1 MKHRRRL
8 FWAYALAAVIALSF
22 VLPAAIASQPDSES
36 QPGDSIEST
45 EGSAAGNETETEA
58 LSQAIGQILSR
69 GYDLSL
75 NVSFE
80 EPMREVISDAAKGFD
95 MSWAKEA
102 ALTGTSSGNDDG
114 GIDASGT
121 LSLNGTDLYD
131 GRISVDLNDQIVYLV
146 CPQFRKTPFAVDL
159 KKLASAA
166 QDAAAQTAGKSTAG
180 KKAVK
185 AAGNFKTSY
194 VKLLQEGTD
203 LVNGIR
209 PEELEAFSKRYAD
222 VFTQNVEQVDHENV
236 TITAGALSEAINTHT
251 ITVDQDAMSKILSA
265 SRDTLADDNLVRKIL
280 KSDFAVDVANAI
292 VTAVKSDGLFDQ
304 ESLYKGYQG
313 LLKKADE
320 GVLSKVPG
328 FSLTYGMDGGGQL
341 TSLDLSL
348 LYSGVEVNLFTLKM
362 LVRDTHAAIQF
373 DLGTLVSALAAS
385 KFGGD
390 ANGETGILLEADTE
404 ENQFNGTASL
414 TVAGQLLGQLE
425 AKDFAIDDAEQGK
438 LNGSLSLT
446 VGEVVFEAVLSSQK
460 AGAVRLTGRYNGTD
474 YLTVSASAAATD
486 HAKVKK
492 INRKKAMEVY
502 NQSTWDAYIKDAKLT
517 KMIRKLTSGGVP
529 DSIIDSLTSGEAVT
543 EKSRENTV
551 ERDGTGELENGEV
564 GGADIGHDK

>member
-36 QPGDSIEST
+36 HPGASTEST

-58 LSQAIGQILSR
+58 LSQVIGQILSR

-75 NVSFE
+75 DVSFE
-80 EPMREVISDAAKGFD
+80 EPMREAISSAAKSFD

-102 ALTGTSSGNDDG
+102 AFTGTSSGNDDG

-131 GRISVDLNDQIVYLV
+131 GSISVDVNDQIVYLV

-166 QDAAAQTAGKSTAG
+166 QGAAQTAGKNTAG

-185 AAGNFKTSY
+185 AAGNFKASY
-194 VKLLQEGTD
+194 MKLLQEGTD
-203 LVNGIR
+203 LVKGIQ
-209 PEELEAFSKRYAD
+209 PEELTAFSKRYAD
-222 VFTQNVEQVDHENV
+222 VFAQNAEQVDHEKV
-236 TITAGALSEAINTHT
+236 TVTAGALSEAISTHT

-265 SRDTLADDNLVRKIL
+265 SRDALADDSLVRKIL
-280 KSDFAVDVANAI
+280 KSDFAVDAANTI

-304 ESLYKGYQG
+304 ETLYKGYQG

-328 FSLTYGMDGGGQL
+328 FSLTYGMDGEGRL
-341 TSLDLSL
+341 ASLDLNL

-362 LVRDTHAAIQF
+362 LVHDTHAAIQF

-425 AKDFAIDDAEQGK
+425 AKNFAIDDAGHGK

-446 VGEVVFEAVLSSQK
+446 AGEAVFEAVFSSEM
-460 AGAVRLTGRYNGTD
+460 AGEVKVTGRYNGTD
-474 YLTVSASAAATD
+474 YLTVTASAAATD

-502 NQSTWDAYIKDAKLT
+502 DQSAWDAYIKDARLT
-517 KMIRKLTSGGVP
+517 KMIRKLASGGVP
-529 DSIIDSLTSGEAVT
+529 DSIVDTLTSGEAVT

>member
-36 QPGDSIEST
+36 HPGASTEST

-58 LSQAIGQILSR
+58 LSQVIGQILSR

-75 NVSFE
+75 DVSFE
-80 EPMREVISDAAKGFD
+80 EPMREAISSAAKGFD

-102 ALTGTSSGNDDG
+102 AFTGTSSGNDDG

-131 GRISVDLNDQIVYLV
+131 GSISVDVNDQIVYLV

-166 QDAAAQTAGKSTAG
+166 QGAAQTAGKNTAG

-185 AAGNFKTSY
+185 AAGNFKASY
-194 VKLLQEGTD
+194 MKLLQEGTD
-203 LVNGIR
+203 LVKGIQ
-209 PEELEAFSKRYAD
+209 PEELTAFSKRYAD
-222 VFTQNVEQVDHENV
+222 VFVQNAEQVDHEKV
-236 TITAGALSEAINTHT
+236 TVTAGALSEAISTHT

-265 SRDTLADDNLVRKIL
+265 SRDALADDSLVRKIL
-280 KSDFAVDVANAI
+280 KSDFAVDAANTI

-304 ESLYKGYQG
+304 ETLYKGYQG

-328 FSLTYGMDGGGQL
+328 FSLTYGMDGEGRL
-341 TSLDLSL
+341 ASLDLNL

-362 LVRDTHAAIQF
+362 LVHDTHAAIQF

-425 AKDFAIDDAEQGK
+425 AKNFAIDDAGHGK

-446 VGEVVFEAVLSSQK
+446 AGEAVFEAVFSSEM
-460 AGAVRLTGRYNGTD
+460 AGEVKVTGRYNGTD
-474 YLTVSASAAATD
+474 YLTVTASAAATD

-502 NQSTWDAYIKDAKLT
+502 DQSAWDAYIKDARLT
-517 KMIRKLTSGGVP
+517 KMIRKLASGGVP
-529 DSIIDSLTSGEAVT
+529 DSIVDTLTSGEAVT

>member
-36 QPGDSIEST
+36 HPGASTEST

-58 LSQAIGQILSR
+58 LSQVIGQILSR

-75 NVSFE
+75 DVSFE
-80 EPMREVISDAAKGFD
+80 EPMREAISSAAKGFD

-102 ALTGTSSGNDDG
+102 AFTGTSSGNDDG

-131 GRISVDLNDQIVYLV
+131 GSISVDVNDQIVYLV

-166 QDAAAQTAGKSTAG
+166 QGAAQTAGKNTAG

-185 AAGNFKTSY
+185 AAGNFKASY
-194 VKLLQEGTD
+194 MKLLQEGTD
-203 LVNGIR
+203 LVKGIQ
-209 PEELEAFSKRYAD
+209 PEELTAFSKRYAD
-222 VFTQNVEQVDHENV
+222 VFAQNAEQVDHEKV
-236 TITAGALSEAINTHT
+236 TVTAGALSEAISTHT

-265 SRDTLADDNLVRKIL
+265 SRDALADDSLVRKIL
-280 KSDFAVDVANAI
+280 KSDFSVDAANTI

-304 ESLYKGYQG
+304 ETLYKGYQG

-328 FSLTYGMDGGGQL
+328 FSLTYGMDGEGRL
-341 TSLDLSL
+341 ASLDLNL

-362 LVRDTHAAIQF
+362 LVHDTHAAIQF

-425 AKDFAIDDAEQGK
+425 AKNFAIDDAGHGK

-446 VGEVVFEAVLSSQK
+446 AGEAVFEAVFSSEM
-460 AGAVRLTGRYNGTD
+460 AGEVKVTGRYNGTD
-474 YLTVSASAAATD
+474 YLTVTASAAATD

-502 NQSTWDAYIKDAKLT
+502 DQSAWDAYIKDARLT
-517 KMIRKLTSGGVP
+517 KMIRKLASGGVP
-529 DSIIDSLTSGEAVT
+529 DSIVDTLTSGEAVT

>member
-80 EPMREVISDAAKGFD
+80 EPMREAISSAAKGFD

-102 ALTGTSSGNDDG
+102 AFTGTSSGNDDG

-131 GRISVDLNDQIVYLV
+131 GSISVDVNDQIVYLV

-166 QDAAAQTAGKSTAG
+166 QGAAQTAGKNTAG

-185 AAGNFKTSY
+185 AAGNFKASY
-194 VKLLQEGTD
+194 MKLLQEGTD
-203 LVNGIR
+203 LVKGIQ
-209 PEELEAFSKRYAD
+209 PEELTAFSKRYAD
-222 VFTQNVEQVDHENV
+222 VFAQNAEQVDHEKV
-236 TITAGALSEAINTHT
+236 TVTAGALSEAISTHT

-265 SRDTLADDNLVRKIL
+265 SRDALADDSLVRKIL
-280 KSDFAVDVANAI
+280 KSDFAVDAANTI

-304 ESLYKGYQG
+304 ETLYKGYQG

-328 FSLTYGMDGGGQL
+328 FSLTYGMDGEGRL
-341 TSLDLSL
+341 ASLDLNL

-362 LVRDTHAAIQF
+362 LVHDTHAAIQF

-438 LNGSLSLT
+438 LNGRLSLT
-446 VGEVVFEAVLSSQK
+446 VGEAVFEAVLSSQK

>member
-222 VFTQNVEQVDHENV
+222 VFTQNAEQVDHENV
-236 TITAGALSEAINTHT
+236 TITAGDH
-251 ITVDQDAMSKILSA
+251 
-265 SRDTLADDNLVRKIL
+265 SRSGCNVEDPLC
-280 KSDFAVDVANAI
+280 
-292 VTAVKSDGLFDQ
+292 Q
-304 ESLYKGYQG
+304 PGYACRRQ
-313 LLKKADE
+313 
-320 GVLSKVPG
+320 
-328 FSLTYGMDGGGQL
+328 
-341 TSLDLSL
+341 
-348 LYSGVEVNLFTLKM
+348 SG
-362 LVRDTHAAIQF
+362 
-373 DLGTLVSALAAS
+373 
-385 KFGGD
+385 
-390 ANGETGILLEADTE
+390 TE
-404 ENQFNGTASL
+404 DIE
-414 TVAGQLLGQLE
+414 E
-425 AKDFAIDDAEQGK
+425 
-438 LNGSLSLT
+438 
-446 VGEVVFEAVLSSQK
+446 
-460 AGAVRLTGRYNGTD
+460 RLC
-474 YLTVSASAAATD
+474 
-486 HAKVKK
+486 
-492 INRKKAMEVY
+492 
-502 NQSTWDAYIKDAKLT
+502 
-517 KMIRKLTSGGVP
+517 SGC
-529 DSIIDSLTSGEAVT
+529 
-543 EKSRENTV
+543 R
-551 ERDGTGELENGEV
+551 ERDRDGSQIRWAV
-564 GGADIGHDK
+564 

>member
-36 QPGDSIEST
+36 HPGASTEST

-58 LSQAIGQILSR
+58 LSQVIGQILSR

-75 NVSFE
+75 DVSFE
-80 EPMREVISDAAKGFD
+80 EPMREAISSAAKSFD

-102 ALTGTSSGNDDG
+102 AFTGTSSGNDDG

-131 GRISVDLNDQIVYLV
+131 GSISVDVNDQIVYLV

-166 QDAAAQTAGKSTAG
+166 QGAAAQTAGKSTAG

-185 AAGNFKTSY
+185 AAGNFKASY
-194 VKLLQEGTD
+194 MKLLQEGTD
-203 LVNGIR
+203 LVKGIQ
-209 PEELEAFSKRYAD
+209 PEELTAFSKRYAD
-222 VFTQNVEQVDHENV
+222 VFAQNAEQVDHEKV
-236 TITAGALSEAINTHT
+236 TVTAGALSEAISTHT

-265 SRDTLADDNLVRKIL
+265 SRDALEDDSLVRKIL
-280 KSDFAVDVANAI
+280 KSDFSVDAANTI

-304 ESLYKGYQG
+304 ETLYKGYQG

-328 FSLTYGMDGGGQL
+328 FSLTYGMDGEGRL
-341 TSLDLSL
+341 ASLDLNL

-362 LVRDTHAAIQF
+362 LVHDTHAAIQF

-425 AKDFAIDDAEQGK
+425 AKNFAIDDAGHGK

-446 VGEVVFEAVLSSQK
+446 AGEAVFEAVFSSEK
-460 AGAVRLTGRYNGTD
+460 AGEVKVTGRYNGTD
-474 YLTVSASAAATD
+474 YLTVTASAAATD

-492 INRKKAMEVY
+492 INRKK
-502 NQSTWDAYIKDAKLT
+502 
-517 KMIRKLTSGGVP
+517 
-529 DSIIDSLTSGEAVT
+529 
-543 EKSRENTV
+543 
-551 ERDGTGELENGEV
+551 
-564 GGADIGHDK
+564 

>member
-36 QPGDSIEST
+36 HPGASTEST

-58 LSQAIGQILSR
+58 LSQVIGQILSR

-75 NVSFE
+75 DVSFE
-80 EPMREVISDAAKGFD
+80 EPMREAISSAAKSFD

-102 ALTGTSSGNDDG
+102 AFTGTSSGNDDG

-131 GRISVDLNDQIVYLV
+131 GSISVDVNDQIVYLV

-166 QDAAAQTAGKSTAG
+166 QGAAQTAGKNTAG

-185 AAGNFKTSY
+185 AAGNFKASY
-194 VKLLQEGTD
+194 MKLLQEGTD
-203 LVNGIR
+203 LVKGIQ
-209 PEELEAFSKRYAD
+209 PEELTAFSKRYAD
-222 VFTQNVEQVDHENV
+222 VFAQNAEQVDHEKV
-236 TITAGALSEAINTHT
+236 TVTAGALSEAISTHT

-265 SRDTLADDNLVRKIL
+265 SRDALADDSLVRKIL
-280 KSDFAVDVANAI
+280 KSDFSVDAANTI

-304 ESLYKGYQG
+304 ETLYKGYQG

-328 FSLTYGMDGGGQL
+328 FSLTYGMDGEGRL
-341 TSLDLSL
+341 ASLDLNL

-362 LVRDTHAAIQF
+362 LVHDTHAAIQF

-425 AKDFAIDDAEQGK
+425 AKNFAIDDAGHGK

-446 VGEVVFEAVLSSQK
+446 AGEAVFEAVFSSEM
-460 AGAVRLTGRYNGTD
+460 AGEVKVTGRYNGTD
-474 YLTVSASAAATD
+474 YLTVTASAAATD

-502 NQSTWDAYIKDAKLT
+502 DQSAWDAYIKDARLT
-517 KMIRKLTSGGVP
+517 KMIRKLASGGVP
-529 DSIIDSLTSGEAVT
+529 DSIVDTLTSGEAVT

>member
-166 QDAAAQTAGKSTAG
+166 QGAAQTAGKNTAG

-185 AAGNFKTSY
+185 AAGNFKASY
-194 VKLLQEGTD
+194 MKLLQEGTD
-203 LVNGIR
+203 LVKGIQ
-209 PEELEAFSKRYAD
+209 PEELTAFSKRYAD
-222 VFTQNVEQVDHENV
+222 VFAQNAEQVDHEKV
-236 TITAGALSEAINTHT
+236 TVTAGALSEAISTHT

-265 SRDTLADDNLVRKIL
+265 SRDALADDSLVRKIL
-280 KSDFAVDVANAI
+280 KSDFAVDAANTI

-304 ESLYKGYQG
+304 ETLYKGYQG

-328 FSLTYGMDGGGQL
+328 FSLTYGMDGEGRL
-341 TSLDLSL
+341 ASLDLNL

-362 LVRDTHAAIQF
+362 LVHDTHAAIQF

-425 AKDFAIDDAEQGK
+425 AKNFAIDDAGHGK

-446 VGEVVFEAVLSSQK
+446 AGEAVFEAVFSSEM
-460 AGAVRLTGRYNGTD
+460 AGEVKVTGRYNGTD
-474 YLTVSASAAATD
+474 YLTVTASAAATD

-502 NQSTWDAYIKDAKLT
+502 DQSAWDAYIKDARLT
-517 KMIRKLTSGGVP
+517 KMIRKLASGGVP
-529 DSIIDSLTSGEAVT
+529 DSIVDTLTSGEAVT

>member
-36 QPGDSIEST
+36 HPGASTEST

-58 LSQAIGQILSR
+58 LSQVIGQILSR

-75 NVSFE
+75 DVSFE
-80 EPMREVISDAAKGFD
+80 EPMREAISSAAKGFD

-102 ALTGTSSGNDDG
+102 AFTGTSSGNDDG

-131 GRISVDLNDQIVYLV
+131 GSISVDVNDQIVYLV

-166 QDAAAQTAGKSTAG
+166 QGAAQTAGKSTAG

-185 AAGNFKTSY
+185 AAGNFKASY
-194 VKLLQEGTD
+194 MKLLQEGTD
-203 LVNGIR
+203 LVKGIQ
-209 PEELEAFSKRYAD
+209 PEELTAFSKRYAD
-222 VFTQNVEQVDHENV
+222 VFAQNAEQVDHEKV
-236 TITAGALSEAINTHT
+236 TVTAGALSEAISTHT

-265 SRDTLADDNLVRKIL
+265 SRDALADDSLVRKIL
-280 KSDFAVDVANAI
+280 KSDFAVDAANTI

-304 ESLYKGYQG
+304 ETLYKGYQG

-328 FSLTYGMDGGGQL
+328 FSLTYGMDGEGRL
-341 TSLDLSL
+341 ASLDLNL

-362 LVRDTHAAIQF
+362 LVHDTHAAIQF

-425 AKDFAIDDAEQGK
+425 AKNFAIDDAGHGK

-446 VGEVVFEAVLSSQK
+446 AGEAVFEAVFSSEK
-460 AGAVRLTGRYNGTD
+460 AGEVKVTGRYNGTD
-474 YLTVSASAAATD
+474 YLTVTASAAATD

-492 INRKKAMEVY
+492 INRKKAVEVY
-502 NQSTWDAYIKDAKLT
+502 DQSTWDAYIKDARLT
-517 KMIRKLTSGGVP
+517 KMIRKLASGGVP
-529 DSIIDSLTSGEAVT
+529 DSIVDTLTSGEAVT

>member
-36 QPGDSIEST
+36 QPGASTEST
-45 EGSAAGNETETEA
+45 EEPAVGIETETEGI
-58 LSQAIGQILSR
+58 SQAIGQILAR
-69 GYDLSL
+69 GYDLTFDISL
-75 NVSFE
+75 E
-80 EPMREVISDAAKGFD
+80 EPMREAISSAAKGFD

-102 ALTGTSSGNDDG
+102 AFTGTSSGNDDG

-121 LSLNGTDLYD
+121 LSLNGADLYD
-131 GRISVDLNDQIVYLV
+131 GRMSVDLNDLIIYLV

-166 QDAAAQTAGKSTAG
+166 QDAAVQTAGKSNAG

-185 AAGNFKTSY
+185 AAGNFKASY

-203 LVNGIR
+203 LVKDIQ
-209 PEELEAFSKRYAD
+209 PKELTAFSKRYAD
-222 VFTQNVEQVDHENV
+222 VFNQYAEKGDHEKV

-265 SRDTLADDNLVRKIL
+265 SRDSLSEDSLIQKVLR
-280 KSDFAVDVANAI
+280 SDFAVDVANTIMTSIKA
-292 VTAVKSDGLFDQ
+292 DGLFDK

-320 GVLSKVPG
+320 GVLSKCPG
-328 FSLTYGMDGGGQL
+328 FSLTYGMDGDGRL
-341 TSLDLSL
+341 ASLDLSL
-348 LYSGVEVNLFTLKM
+348 LYTGVEVNLFSLKM
-362 LVRDTHAAIQF
+362 LSRDTHAAIQF

-425 AKDFAIDDAEQGK
+425 AKDFVIDDAEQGK

-446 VGEVVFEAVLSSQK
+446 AGEAVFEAVFSSQK
-460 AGAVRLTGRYNGTD
+460 AGAVKVTGRYNGTD
-474 YLTVSASAAATD
+474 YLTVTASAEATD

-502 NQSTWDAYIKDAKLT
+502 DQSTWDAYIKDAKIT
-517 KMIRKLTSGGVP
+517 KMIRRLTSGGVP

-551 ERDGTGELENGEV
+551 EHDGTGELENGEV
-564 GGADIGHDK
+564 GGADIGHNE

>member
-36 QPGDSIEST
+36 HPGASTEST

-58 LSQAIGQILSR
+58 LSQVIGQILSR

-75 NVSFE
+75 DVSFE
-80 EPMREVISDAAKGFD
+80 EPMREAISSAAKGFD

-102 ALTGTSSGNDDG
+102 AFTGTSSGNDDG

-131 GRISVDLNDQIVYLV
+131 GSISVDVNDQIVYLV

-166 QDAAAQTAGKSTAG
+166 QGAAQTAGKNTAG

-185 AAGNFKTSY
+185 AAGNFKASY
-194 VKLLQEGTD
+194 MKLLQEGTD
-203 LVNGIR
+203 LVKGIQ
-209 PEELEAFSKRYAD
+209 PEELTAFSKRYAD
-222 VFTQNVEQVDHENV
+222 VFAQNAEQVDHEKV
-236 TITAGALSEAINTHT
+236 TVTAGALSEAISTHT

-265 SRDTLADDNLVRKIL
+265 SRDALADDSLVRKIL
-280 KSDFAVDVANAI
+280 KSDFAVDAANTI

-304 ESLYKGYQG
+304 ETLYKGYQG

-328 FSLTYGMDGGGQL
+328 FSLTYGMDGEGRL
-341 TSLDLSL
+341 ASLDLNL

-362 LVRDTHAAIQF
+362 LVHDTHAAIQF

-425 AKDFAIDDAEQGK
+425 AKNFAIDDAGHGK

-446 VGEVVFEAVLSSQK
+446 AGEAVFEAVFSSEM
-460 AGAVRLTGRYNGTD
+460 AGEVKVTGRYNGTD
-474 YLTVSASAAATD
+474 YLTVTASAAATD

-502 NQSTWDAYIKDAKLT
+502 DQSTWDAYIKDARLT
-517 KMIRKLTSGGVP
+517 KMIRKLASGGVP
-529 DSIIDSLTSGEAVT
+529 DSIVDTLTSGEAVT

>member
-36 QPGDSIEST
+36 HPGASTEST

-58 LSQAIGQILSR
+58 LSQVIGQILSR

-75 NVSFE
+75 DVSFE
-80 EPMREVISDAAKGFD
+80 EPMREAISSAAKSFD

-102 ALTGTSSGNDDG
+102 AFTGTSSGNDDG

-131 GRISVDLNDQIVYLV
+131 GSISVDVNDQIVYLV

-166 QDAAAQTAGKSTAG
+166 QGAAQTAGKSTAG

-185 AAGNFKTSY
+185 AAGNFKASY
-194 VKLLQEGTD
+194 MKLLQEGTD
-203 LVNGIR
+203 LVKGIQ
-209 PEELEAFSKRYAD
+209 PEELTAFSKRYAD
-222 VFTQNVEQVDHENV
+222 VFAQNAEQVDHEKV
-236 TITAGALSEAINTHT
+236 TVTAGALSEAISTHT

-265 SRDTLADDNLVRKIL
+265 SRDALADDSLVRKIL
-280 KSDFAVDVANAI
+280 KSDFAVDAANTI

-304 ESLYKGYQG
+304 ETLYKGYQG

-328 FSLTYGMDGGGQL
+328 FSLTYGMDGEGRL
-341 TSLDLSL
+341 ASLDLNL

-362 LVRDTHAAIQF
+362 LVHDTHAAIQF

-425 AKDFAIDDAEQGK
+425 AKNFAIDDAGHGK

-446 VGEVVFEAVLSSQK
+446 AGEAVFEAVFSSEM
-460 AGAVRLTGRYNGTD
+460 AGEVKVTGRYNGTD
-474 YLTVSASAAATD
+474 YLTVTASAAATD

-502 NQSTWDAYIKDAKLT
+502 DQSAWDAYIKDARLT
-517 KMIRKLTSGGVP
+517 KMIRKLASGGVP
-529 DSIIDSLTSGEAVT
+529 DSIVDTLTSGEAVT

>member
-36 QPGDSIEST
+36 HPGASTEST

-58 LSQAIGQILSR
+58 LSQVIGQILSR

-75 NVSFE
+75 DVSFE
-80 EPMREVISDAAKGFD
+80 EPMREAISSAAKGFD

-102 ALTGTSSGNDDG
+102 AFTGTSSGNDDG

-131 GRISVDLNDQIVYLV
+131 GSISVDVNDQIVYLV

-166 QDAAAQTAGKSTAG
+166 QGAAQTAGKSTAG

-185 AAGNFKTSY
+185 AAGNFKASY
-194 VKLLQEGTD
+194 MKLLQEGTD
-203 LVNGIR
+203 LVKGIQ
-209 PEELEAFSKRYAD
+209 PEELTAFSKRYAD
-222 VFTQNVEQVDHENV
+222 VFAQNAEQVDHEKV
-236 TITAGALSEAINTHT
+236 TVTAGALSEAISTHT

-265 SRDTLADDNLVRKIL
+265 SRDALADDSLVRKIL
-280 KSDFAVDVANAI
+280 KSDFSVDAANTI

-304 ESLYKGYQG
+304 ETLYKGYQG

-328 FSLTYGMDGGGQL
+328 FSLTYGMDGEGRL
-341 TSLDLSL
+341 ASLDLNL

-362 LVRDTHAAIQF
+362 LVHDTHAAIQF

-425 AKDFAIDDAEQGK
+425 AKNFAIDDAGHGK

-446 VGEVVFEAVLSSQK
+446 AGEAVFEAVFSSEM
-460 AGAVRLTGRYNGTD
+460 AGEVKVTGRYNGTD
-474 YLTVSASAAATD
+474 YLTVTASAAATD

-502 NQSTWDAYIKDAKLT
+502 DQSTWDAYIKDARLT
-517 KMIRKLTSGGVP
+517 KMIRKLASGGVP
-529 DSIIDSLTSGEAVT
+529 DSIVDTLTSGEAVT

>member
-36 QPGDSIEST
+36 HPGASTEST

-58 LSQAIGQILSR
+58 LSQVIGQILSR

-75 NVSFE
+75 DVSFE
-80 EPMREVISDAAKGFD
+80 EPMREAISSAAKSFD

-102 ALTGTSSGNDDG
+102 AFTGTSSGNDDG

-131 GRISVDLNDQIVYLV
+131 GSISVDVNDQIVYLV

-166 QDAAAQTAGKSTAG
+166 QGAAQTAGKNTAG

-185 AAGNFKTSY
+185 AAGNFKASY
-194 VKLLQEGTD
+194 MKLLQEGTD
-203 LVNGIR
+203 LVKGIQ
-209 PEELEAFSKRYAD
+209 PEELTAFSKRYAD
-222 VFTQNVEQVDHENV
+222 VFAQNAEQVDHEKV
-236 TITAGALSEAINTHT
+236 TVTAGALSEAISTHT

-265 SRDTLADDNLVRKIL
+265 SRDALADDSLVRKIL
-280 KSDFAVDVANAI
+280 KSDFAVDAANTI

-304 ESLYKGYQG
+304 ETLYKGYQG

-328 FSLTYGMDGGGQL
+328 FSLTYGMDGEGRL
-341 TSLDLSL
+341 ASLDLNL

-362 LVRDTHAAIQF
+362 LVHDTHAAIQF

-425 AKDFAIDDAEQGK
+425 AKNFAIDDAGHGK

-446 VGEVVFEAVLSSQK
+446 AGEAVFEAVFSSEM
-460 AGAVRLTGRYNGTD
+460 AGEVKVTGRYNGTD
-474 YLTVSASAAATD
+474 YLTVTASAAATD

-502 NQSTWDAYIKDAKLT
+502 DQSTWDAYIKDARLT
-517 KMIRKLTSGGVP
+517 KMIRKLASGGVP
-529 DSIIDSLTSGEAVT
+529 DSIVDTLTSGEAVT

>member
-36 QPGDSIEST
+36 HPGASTEST

-58 LSQAIGQILSR
+58 LSQVIGQILSR

-75 NVSFE
+75 DVSFE
-80 EPMREVISDAAKGFD
+80 EPMREAISSAAKGFD

-102 ALTGTSSGNDDG
+102 AFTGTSSGNDDG

-131 GRISVDLNDQIVYLV
+131 GSISVDVNDQIVYLV

-166 QDAAAQTAGKSTAG
+166 QGAAQTAGKSTAG

-185 AAGNFKTSY
+185 AAGNFKASY
-194 VKLLQEGTD
+194 MKLLQEGTD
-203 LVNGIR
+203 LVKGIQ
-209 PEELEAFSKRYAD
+209 PEELTAFSKRYAD
-222 VFTQNVEQVDHENV
+222 VFAQNAEQVDHEKV
-236 TITAGALSEAINTHT
+236 TVTAGALSEAISTHT

-265 SRDTLADDNLVRKIL
+265 SRDALADDSLVRKIL
-280 KSDFAVDVANAI
+280 KSDFAVDAANTI

-304 ESLYKGYQG
+304 ETLYKGYQG

-328 FSLTYGMDGGGQL
+328 FSLTYGMDGEGRL
-341 TSLDLSL
+341 ASLDLNL

-362 LVRDTHAAIQF
+362 LVHDTHAAIQF

-425 AKDFAIDDAEQGK
+425 AKNFAIDDAGHGK

-446 VGEVVFEAVLSSQK
+446 AGEAVFEAVFSSEM
-460 AGAVRLTGRYNGTD
+460 AGEVKVTGRYNGTD
-474 YLTVSASAAATD
+474 YLTVTASAAATD

-492 INRKKAMEVY
+492 INRKKAVEVY
-502 NQSTWDAYIKDAKLT
+502 DQSTWDAYIKDARLT
-517 KMIRKLTSGGVP
+517 KMIRKLASGGVP
-529 DSIIDSLTSGEAVT
+529 DSIVDTLTSGEAVT

>member
-36 QPGDSIEST
+36 HPGASTEST

-58 LSQAIGQILSR
+58 LSQVIGQILSR

-75 NVSFE
+75 DVSFE
-80 EPMREVISDAAKGFD
+80 EPMREAISSAAKGFD

-102 ALTGTSSGNDDG
+102 AFTGTSSGNDDG

-131 GRISVDLNDQIVYLV
+131 GSISVDVNDQIVYLV

-166 QDAAAQTAGKSTAG
+166 QGAAQTAGKNTAG

-185 AAGNFKTSY
+185 AAGNFKASY
-194 VKLLQEGTD
+194 MKLLQEGTD
-203 LVNGIR
+203 LVKGIQ
-209 PEELEAFSKRYAD
+209 PEELTAFSKRYAD
-222 VFTQNVEQVDHENV
+222 VFAQNAEQVDHEKV
-236 TITAGALSEAINTHT
+236 TVTAGALSEAISTHT

-265 SRDTLADDNLVRKIL
+265 SRDALADDSLVRKIL
-280 KSDFAVDVANAI
+280 KSDFAVDAANTI

-304 ESLYKGYQG
+304 ETLYKGYQG

-328 FSLTYGMDGGGQL
+328 FSLTYGMDGEGRL
-341 TSLDLSL
+341 ASLDLNL

-362 LVRDTHAAIQF
+362 LVHDTHAAIQF

-425 AKDFAIDDAEQGK
+425 AKNFAIDDAGHGK

-446 VGEVVFEAVLSSQK
+446 AGEAVFEAVFSSEM
-460 AGAVRLTGRYNGTD
+460 AGEVKVTGRYNGTD
-474 YLTVSASAAATD
+474 YLTVTASAAATD
-486 HAKVKK
+486 HAKIKK
-492 INRKKAMEVY
+492 INRKKVVEVY
-502 NQSTWDAYIKDAKLT
+502 DQSAWDAYIKDARLT
-517 KMIRKLTSGGVP
+517 KMIRKLASGGVP
-529 DSIIDSLTSGEAVT
+529 DSIVDTLTSGEAVT

>member
-36 QPGDSIEST
+36 HPGASTEST

-58 LSQAIGQILSR
+58 LSQVIGQILSR

-75 NVSFE
+75 DVSFE
-80 EPMREVISDAAKGFD
+80 EPMREAISSAAKGFD

-102 ALTGTSSGNDDG
+102 AFTGTSSGNDDG

-131 GRISVDLNDQIVYLV
+131 GSISVDVNDQIVYLV

-166 QDAAAQTAGKSTAG
+166 QGAAQTAGKNTAG
-180 KKAVK
+180 KKVVK
-185 AAGNFKTSY
+185 AAGNFKASY
-194 VKLLQEGTD
+194 MKLLQEGTD
-203 LVNGIR
+203 LVKGIQ
-209 PEELEAFSKRYAD
+209 PEELTAFSKRYAD
-222 VFTQNVEQVDHENV
+222 VFAQNAEQVDHEKV
-236 TITAGALSEAINTHT
+236 TVTAGALSEAISTHT

-265 SRDTLADDNLVRKIL
+265 SRDALADDSLVRKIL
-280 KSDFAVDVANAI
+280 KSDFAVDAANTI

-304 ESLYKGYQG
+304 ETLYKGYQG

-328 FSLTYGMDGGGQL
+328 FSLTYGMDGEGRL
-341 TSLDLSL
+341 ASLDLNL

-362 LVRDTHAAIQF
+362 LVHDTHAAIQF

-425 AKDFAIDDAEQGK
+425 AKNFAIDDAGHGK

-446 VGEVVFEAVLSSQK
+446 AGEAVFEAVFSSEM
-460 AGAVRLTGRYNGTD
+460 AGEVKVTGRYNGTD
-474 YLTVSASAAATD
+474 YLTVTASAAATD

-502 NQSTWDAYIKDAKLT
+502 DQSAWDAYIKDARLT
-517 KMIRKLTSGGVP
+517 KMIRKLASGGVP
-529 DSIIDSLTSGEAVT
+529 DSIVDTLTSGEAVT

>member
-36 QPGDSIEST
+36 HPGASTEST

-58 LSQAIGQILSR
+58 LSQVIGQILSR

-75 NVSFE
+75 DVSFE
-80 EPMREVISDAAKGFD
+80 EPMREAISSAAKGFD

-102 ALTGTSSGNDDG
+102 AFTGTSSGNDDG

-131 GRISVDLNDQIVYLV
+131 GSISVDVNDQIVYLV

-166 QDAAAQTAGKSTAG
+166 QGAAQTAGKNTAG

-185 AAGNFKTSY
+185 AAGNFKASY
-194 VKLLQEGTD
+194 MKLLQEGTD
-203 LVNGIR
+203 LVKGIQ
-209 PEELEAFSKRYAD
+209 PEELTAFSKRYAD
-222 VFTQNVEQVDHENV
+222 VFAQNAEQVDHEKV
-236 TITAGALSEAINTHT
+236 TVTAGALSEAISTHT

-265 SRDTLADDNLVRKIL
+265 SRDALADDSLVRKIL
-280 KSDFAVDVANAI
+280 KSDFAVDAANTI

-304 ESLYKGYQG
+304 ETLYKGYQG

-328 FSLTYGMDGGGQL
+328 FSLTYGMDGEGRL
-341 TSLDLSL
+341 ASLDLNL

-362 LVRDTHAAIQF
+362 LVHDTHAAIQF

-425 AKDFAIDDAEQGK
+425 AKNFAIDDAGHGK

-446 VGEVVFEAVLSSQK
+446 AGEAVFEAVFSSEM
-460 AGAVRLTGRYNGTD
+460 AGEVKVTGRYNGTD
-474 YLTVSASAAATD
+474 YLTVTASAAATD

-502 NQSTWDAYIKDAKLT
+502 DQSAWDAYIKDARLT
-517 KMIRKLTSGGVP
+517 KMIRKLASGGVP
-529 DSIIDSLTSGEAVT
+529 DSIVDTLTSGEAVT

>member
-36 QPGDSIEST
+36 HPGASTEST

-58 LSQAIGQILSR
+58 LSQVIGQILSR

-75 NVSFE
+75 DVSFE
-80 EPMREVISDAAKGFD
+80 EPMREAISSAAKGFD

-102 ALTGTSSGNDDG
+102 AFTGTSSGNDDG

-131 GRISVDLNDQIVYLV
+131 GSISVDVNDQIVYLV

-166 QDAAAQTAGKSTAG
+166 QGAAQTAGKSTAG

-185 AAGNFKTSY
+185 AAGNFKASY
-194 VKLLQEGTD
+194 MKLLQEGTD
-203 LVNGIR
+203 LVKGIQ
-209 PEELEAFSKRYAD
+209 PEELTAFSKRYAD
-222 VFTQNVEQVDHENV
+222 VFAQNAEQVDHEKV
-236 TITAGALSEAINTHT
+236 TVTAGALSEAISTHT

-265 SRDTLADDNLVRKIL
+265 SRDALADDSLVRKIL
-280 KSDFAVDVANAI
+280 KSDFAVDAANTI

-304 ESLYKGYQG
+304 ETLYKGYQG

-328 FSLTYGMDGGGQL
+328 FSLTYGMDGEGRL
-341 TSLDLSL
+341 ASLDLNL

-362 LVRDTHAAIQF
+362 LVHDTHAAIQF

-425 AKDFAIDDAEQGK
+425 AKNFAIDDAGHGK

-446 VGEVVFEAVLSSQK
+446 AGEAVFEAVFSSEM
-460 AGAVRLTGRYNGTD
+460 AGEVKVTGRYNGTD
-474 YLTVSASAAATD
+474 YLTVTASAAATD

-502 NQSTWDAYIKDAKLT
+502 DQSTWDAYIKDARLT
-517 KMIRKLTSGGVP
+517 KMIRKLASGGVP
-529 DSIIDSLTSGEAVT
+529 DSIVDTLTSGEAVT

>member
-36 QPGDSIEST
+36 HPGASTEST

-58 LSQAIGQILSR
+58 LSQVIGQILSR

-75 NVSFE
+75 DVSFE
-80 EPMREVISDAAKGFD
+80 EPMREAISSAAKGFD

-102 ALTGTSSGNDDG
+102 AFTGTSSGNDDG

-131 GRISVDLNDQIVYLV
+131 GSISVDVNDQIVYLV

-166 QDAAAQTAGKSTAG
+166 QGAAQTAGKSTAG

-185 AAGNFKTSY
+185 AAGNFKASY
-194 VKLLQEGTD
+194 MKLLQEGTD
-203 LVNGIR
+203 LVKGIQ
-209 PEELEAFSKRYAD
+209 PEELTAFSKRYAD
-222 VFTQNVEQVDHENV
+222 VFAQNAEQVDHEKV
-236 TITAGALSEAINTHT
+236 TVTAGALSEAISTHT

-265 SRDTLADDNLVRKIL
+265 SRDALADDSLVRKIL
-280 KSDFAVDVANAI
+280 KSDFAVDAANTI

-304 ESLYKGYQG
+304 ETLYKGYQG

-328 FSLTYGMDGGGQL
+328 FSLTYGMDGEGRL
-341 TSLDLSL
+341 ASLDLNL

-362 LVRDTHAAIQF
+362 LVHDTHAAIQF

-425 AKDFAIDDAEQGK
+425 AKNFAIDDAGHGK

-446 VGEVVFEAVLSSQK
+446 AGEAVFEAVFSSEM
-460 AGAVRLTGRYNGTD
+460 AGEVKVTGRYNGTD
-474 YLTVSASAAATD
+474 YLTVTASAAATD

-502 NQSTWDAYIKDAKLT
+502 DQSAWDAYIKDARLT
-517 KMIRKLTSGGVP
+517 KMIRKLASGGVP
-529 DSIIDSLTSGEAVT
+529 DSIVDTLTSGEAVT